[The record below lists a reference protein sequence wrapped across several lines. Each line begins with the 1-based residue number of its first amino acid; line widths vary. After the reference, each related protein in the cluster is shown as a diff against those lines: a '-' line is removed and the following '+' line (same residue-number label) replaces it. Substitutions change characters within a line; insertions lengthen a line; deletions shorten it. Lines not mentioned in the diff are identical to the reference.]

1 MKRNSLLVFLT
12 FFQLIF
18 FNYLNAEDSEEI
30 LEEIVIVGKPIKT
43 SQMESIQAKKISDNM
58 IGMWNG

>member
-43 SQMESIQAKKISDNM
+43 SQMESIQAKKISDN
-58 IGMWNG
+58 IV

>member
-43 SQMESIQAKKISDNM
+43 SQMESIQAKKISDN
-58 IGMWNG
+58 IG